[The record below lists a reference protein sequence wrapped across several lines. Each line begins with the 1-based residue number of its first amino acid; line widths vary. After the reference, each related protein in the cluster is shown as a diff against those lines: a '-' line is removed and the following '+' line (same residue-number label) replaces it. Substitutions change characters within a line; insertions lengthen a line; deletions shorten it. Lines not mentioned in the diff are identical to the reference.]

1 MSFIEKIASRGSKFL
16 ARARMARTSA
26 MLAIM
31 ALALTL
37 TAPTANAS
45 DSTLIA
51 GVKDSAYSLW
61 NTWKPT
67 ILGLMILMIIVG
79 LFLSFGKKAP
89 KR

>member
-1 MSFIEKIASRGSKFL
+1 MIKKINSWGTQFL
-16 ARARMARTSA
+16 VRARMARTSA

-37 TAPTANAS
+37 TAPSANAS
-45 DSTLIA
+45 DSTLIS
-51 GVKDSAYSLW
+51 GVKDSAYALW
-61 NTWKPT
+61 SMWKPT
-67 ILGLMILMIIVG
+67 ILGLMILMIMVG